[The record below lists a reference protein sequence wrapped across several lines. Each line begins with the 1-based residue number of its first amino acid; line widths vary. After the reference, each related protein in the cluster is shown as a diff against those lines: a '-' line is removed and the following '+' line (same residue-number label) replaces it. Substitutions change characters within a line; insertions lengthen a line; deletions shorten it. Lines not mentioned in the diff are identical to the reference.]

1 MAKIGAKAGW
11 SGNYVQDLT
20 AATSLVAGDSGK
32 VFMLNSATEF
42 TVTLPSI
49 ADAGAGWNCKVMVKA
64 APASADYVI
73 TEKASAD
80 TNKIVCN
87 GIAELEVDTSDDG
100 VYSAGCTFINFK
112 DGVAVQGDWVEIFCD
127 GTNWYVTGQTNADGG
142 ITAT

>member
-1 MAKIGAKAGW
+1 
-11 SGNYVQDLT
+11 
-20 AATSLVAGDSGK
+20 
-32 VFMLNSATEF
+32 VFMLNSAAEF

-64 APASADYVI
+64 APDSADYVI

-80 TNKIVCN
+80 TDKIVAN
-87 GIAELEVDTSDDG
+87 GINELETDDGEDG
-100 VYSAGCTFINFK
+100 VYSAGCTFITFA
-112 DGVAVQGDWVEIFCD
+112 DGVAVQGDWVEVFCD